1 MKVRGYSFLED
12 TGANYGNAAELL
24 ESAGNKCA
32 LHCLQKAVGF
42 HMEAGRL
49 HTAARILRDMTKM
62 QEKEGLKEE
71 CLEFY
76 ERYAPILTVTWMLSE

>member
-1 MKVRGYSFLED
+1 
-12 TGANYGNAAELL
+12 
-24 ESAGNKCA
+24 
-32 LHCLQKAVGF
+32 
-42 HMEAGRL
+42 
-49 HTAARILRDMTKM
+49 M